1 MKEGQD
7 FMRVISILAA
17 ILGVVVLV
25 MGIMFINQAGVAEE
39 KVAKEI
45 EPLKVS
51 DVDSRY
57 DAVKARQAQL
67 AQAEGAALQAGNPS
81 MTYTYLTL
89 QRTSLGLTRSNLGM
103 ADFIRMAGIINI
115 VLGAGVILL
124 AIGMFFR
131 RK

>member
-1 MKEGQD
+1 
-7 FMRVISILAA
+7 MRVISILAA